1 MPAGSDEAD
10 QHPRRPGSRA
20 LTRSAGEIFGSLRS
34 NFSAGANSFNQRVVR
49 PLAETVEE
57 ASYSLSRATEPIVQ
71 HLQLLGTR
79 LQVRYMHAAQHKQWL
94 PHFALMREA
103 SDWIEGIP
111 KVSPYKNRFF
121 SK

>member
-1 MPAGSDEAD
+1 M
-10 QHPRRPGSRA
+10 
-20 LTRSAGEIFGSLRS
+20 LTRSAGEIFGSFRS
-34 NFSAGANSFNQRVVR
+34 NLSAGASTFSQHVVR

-57 ASYSLSRATEPIVQ
+57 ASYTLSRATEPLVQ
-71 HLQLLGTR
+71 HLQLLSTR

-111 KVSPYKNRFF
+111 KVIFHPFYYIIIVVFSFF
-121 SK
+121 LKFFNSFRKF